1 MNIYKIIKEEY
12 KNILRENFSI
22 SDIPEDI
29 KKMLDGYNLF
39 MNFDWNSKQDEF
51 VDKNGNYDSKGF
63 SNWFKN
69 HKTEEFLKD
78 LPNLIKKVRQ
88 DIIVLHKKSLADKKL
103 EYFEELIIPVLGN
116 EVLIP
121 ALSKFEEDILLN
133 SHTIE
138 DLERGFEQAK
148 NIFTH
153 EGDIDQRK
161 IEASKIFVG
170 GELSIPAFERFVN
183 KNPEYKP
190 VYLDWKKMYDEYM
203 KYLLYDLNTSQ
214 VRSIKD
220 LKKLY
225 NYLVKFN
232 NTKNAN
238 I

>member
-1 MNIYKIIKEEY
+1 MDVHKIIKEEY

-51 VDKNGNYDSKGF
+51 VDKNGNYDGEGF
-63 SNWFKN
+63 SNWIEN
-69 HKTEEFLKD
+69 HQTNEFLKD

-88 DIIVLHKKSLADKKL
+88 DIIILHKKSLADKKL
-103 EYFEELIIPVLGN
+103 EYFEELIKPVLGN

-121 ALSKFEEDILLN
+121 ALSKFEEDILLK

-138 DLERGFEQAK
+138 DLNRGFEQAK
-148 NIFTH
+148 NIFTD

-161 IEASKIFVG
+161 IETSKIFVG
-170 GELSIPAFERFVN
+170 DAISLPAFERFAN

-190 VYLDWKKMYDEYM
+190 VFLDWKKMFDESINYS
-203 KYLLYDLNTSQ
+203 LFDLNTDQ

>member
-1 MNIYKIIKEEY
+1 MNIYKLIKEELDT
-12 KNILRENFSI
+12 ILKENFSI
-22 SDIPEDI
+22 SDMPEDI
-29 KKMLDGYNLF
+29 KNMLNGYINF
-39 MNFDWNSKQDEF
+39 MKFDWNSKQDEF
-51 VDKNGNYDSKGF
+51 IDDKGNFDGDGF
-63 SNWFKN
+63 SNWIKN
-69 HKTEEFLKD
+69 HETEQFLKNID
-78 LPNLIKKVRQ
+78 ILIKKVRQ

-103 EYFEELIIPVLGN
+103 EYFEELIKPVLGN

-138 DLERGFEQAK
+138 DLNRGFEQAK
-148 NIFTH
+148 NIFTD
-153 EGDIDQRK
+153 EGDIDQSK

-170 GELSIPAFERFVN
+170 DSISLPAFERFAN

-190 VYLDWKKMYDEYM
+190 VYLDWKKMFDESI
-203 KYLLYDLNTSQ
+203 KYSLFDLNTDQ

-232 NTKNAN
+232 NK
-238 I
+238 